1 MILPTGTWGE
11 LDFFKSG
18 EWQVIEERLQDLK
31 VLGRVVNPEK
41 KNLFRALK
49 ETPFE
54 KVKVVILGQD
64 PYPSPEDACGI
75 AFSSPAKR
83 IPPTLDQIF
92 KEYCSDLH
100 YPRPTSGDLT
110 PWCKEGVLLWN
121 VIPTCEAYK
130 SLSHYVDGSWDEWSL
145 LTEEI
150 LDELSKET
158 STIFVAFGSIPRKY
172 MDKYVQDEDSV
183 KLYVSHPSPR
193 AGQNSKHPFLGSR
206 IFSTINDKLT
216 DMGLSPVNWK
226 LP

>member
-31 VLGRVVNPEK
+31 VLGRIVNPQH
-41 KNLFRALK
+41 KNLFAALK
-49 ETPFE
+49 ATPFE

-64 PYPSPEDACGI
+64 PYPNPEDACGI
-75 AFSSPAKR
+75 AFSSPAKN
-83 IPPTLDQIF
+83 IPPTLAHIF
-92 KEYCSDLH
+92 KEYVNDLH
-100 YPRPTSGDLT
+100 YPVPKSGDLT
-110 PWCKEGVLLWN
+110 PWCNEGVLLWN
-121 VIPTCEAYK
+121 VIPTCEAYN
-130 SLSHYVDGSWDEWSL
+130 SLAHAEWTEWDL

-158 STIFVAFGSIPRKY
+158 SAVFVAFGNFARRY
-172 MDKYVQDEDSV
+172 MYKYVHDEDST
-183 KLYVSHPSPR
+183 KLFVSHPSPR

-216 DMGLSPVNWK
+216 DNGLSPINWK